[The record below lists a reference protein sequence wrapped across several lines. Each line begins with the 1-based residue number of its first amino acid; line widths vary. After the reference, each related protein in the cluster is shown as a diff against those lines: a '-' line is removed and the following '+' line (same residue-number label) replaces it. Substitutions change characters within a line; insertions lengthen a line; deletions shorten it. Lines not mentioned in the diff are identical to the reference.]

1 MKLCVSSAVFTLAV
15 LFSGGGKGLFFR
27 REKIF
32 FHLRFFHL
40 PFIFAGYTLIIPQ
53 DAVNTKKEME
63 I

>member
-1 MKLCVSSAVFTLAV
+1 MP
-15 LFSGGGKGLFFR
+15 SGGRGFALLPLFFR
-27 REKIF
+27 REKFF